1 MKTVVFL
8 EINNSSLKVGELL
21 FYSSAYSTS
30 AYSTK
35 YLFLLSGVV
44 KFRELLANT
53 RFFSIGLK
61 VIYMYA

>member
-1 MKTVVFL
+1 VL
-8 EINNSSLKVGELL
+8 H
-21 FYSSAYSTS
+21 
-30 AYSTK
+30 STK

-61 VIYMYA
+61 EFICTLEFLL